1 MATKY
6 DLTESAKST
15 KNNVFNS
22 IINELE
28 NGPGQFTENLEN
40 LKGVLYNPTTQKEI
54 HDKKVIEI
62 LAQGKDLTD
71 QRFVTFSQAQKAGM
85 HISKDAKGIPTVNY
99 SLEQTKG
106 NNDVILKG
114 RTVHY
119 FNGKDITGLP
129 EQKLNLQYTDSERLK
144 LNMNLVSRIKDAY
157 ENGVKAAE
165 RKGTNKPEPMP
176 ERADYKTIDQFFEA
190 VTGYAVKNTMD
201 MNNNTE
207 NLRQEYFR
215 DEKGKSEKRENS
227 IEEIA
232 ARSEFRKGLA
242 TALLNREIGNPV
254 QFRKFLE
261 TPAMK
266 PYLTTI
272 SETYKRNPEK
282 LSHDI
287 NAAVLAKNYVK
298 NKVMFLT
305 RHRKSKEEIQSMED
319 NLKRDPN
326 RAGKAL
332 KSTDY
337 YQYTKID
344 IPKKEDI
351 ISKSKEMR
359 DVNTQMVISK
369 AQDKA
374 MKTLET
380 QILNM
385 TNYAENTVII
395 SKSLCDKISDAR
407 KNEGLESDPKKF
419 LNGYMEFKSDKGT
432 EIAFKADIRR
442 IQSENL
448 NHKQIINCF
457 ANGKERDSIDIVEK
471 MKSNELAKAEKR
483 VITSL
488 KAKAGKT
495 ARTAVRTKIS
505 KTRRPTE
512 NTKTTSKPKKAALER

>member
-1 MATKY
+1 
-6 DLTESAKST
+6 
-15 KNNVFNS
+15 
-22 IINELE
+22 
-28 NGPGQFTENLEN
+28 
-40 LKGVLYNPTTQKEI
+40 
-54 HDKKVIEI
+54 
-62 LAQGKDLTD
+62 
-71 QRFVTFSQAQKAGM
+71 
-85 HISKDAKGIPTVNY
+85 
-99 SLEQTKG
+99 
-106 NNDVILKG
+106 
-114 RTVHY
+114 
-119 FNGKDITGLP
+119 
-129 EQKLNLQYTDSERLK
+129 
-144 LNMNLVSRIKDAY
+144 
-157 ENGVKAAE
+157 
-165 RKGTNKPEPMP
+165 
-176 ERADYKTIDQFFEA
+176 
-190 VTGYAVKNTMD
+190 
-201 MNNNTE
+201 
-207 NLRQEYFR
+207 
-215 DEKGKSEKRENS
+215 
-227 IEEIA
+227 
-232 ARSEFRKGLA
+232 
-242 TALLNREIGNPV
+242 
-254 QFRKFLE
+254 
-261 TPAMK
+261 MK

-272 SETYKRNPEK
+272 SETYKKNPEK

-305 RHRKSKEEIQSMED
+305 RQRKSKEEIQSME
-319 NLKRDPN
+319 NKHDPN
-326 RAGKAL
+326 RTGKSL
-332 KSTDY
+332 KFTDY
-337 YQYTKID
+337 YQYKKID

-419 LNGYMEFKSDKGT
+419 LNGYMEFKSDKGI
-432 EIAFKADIRR
+432 EVAFKADIRR